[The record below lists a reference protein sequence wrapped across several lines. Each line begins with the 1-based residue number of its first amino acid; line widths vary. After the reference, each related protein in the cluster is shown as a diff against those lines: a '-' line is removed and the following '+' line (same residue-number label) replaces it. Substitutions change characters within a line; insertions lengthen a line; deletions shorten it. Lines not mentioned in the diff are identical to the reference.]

1 MAYNARLGVVRDV
14 SWHSR
19 EPVLMSVVWGD
30 GHEGG
35 NVAKH
40 EWKGLGKNGMTL
52 EDVVLQQEANCE
64 TRGGILR
71 TQEPRRR

>member
-19 EPVLMSVVWGD
+19 EPVLMSVAWGD
-30 GHEGG
+30 GYEGG

-40 EWKGLGKNGMTL
+40 EWKELGKNGMTL
-52 EDVVLQQEANCE
+52 EDVVQRQGEICE
-64 TRGGILR
+64 SRGDIL
-71 TQEPRRR
+71 PRA